1 MVKTRA
7 KRRVLTFEKILE
19 KALSIPG
26 DKVAFLVIATAATV
40 AVSISLMVLGMKS
53 FKLKEENRWI
63 AERIQQKEMEI
74 QHLKSDIS
82 ELLSSFEIVK
92 VDGE

>member
-1 MVKTRA
+1 MVKVRA
-7 KRRVLTFEKILE
+7 KRRVLTIEKTFERVF
-19 KALSIPG
+19 SIPG
-26 DKVAFLVIATAATV
+26 EKAAFLVVALVVTV
-40 AVSISLMVLGMKS
+40 TVSVALVVLGMKS

-63 AERIQQKEMEI
+63 AERIEQKRMEI

-82 ELLSSFEIVK
+82 ELLSSFQIVK